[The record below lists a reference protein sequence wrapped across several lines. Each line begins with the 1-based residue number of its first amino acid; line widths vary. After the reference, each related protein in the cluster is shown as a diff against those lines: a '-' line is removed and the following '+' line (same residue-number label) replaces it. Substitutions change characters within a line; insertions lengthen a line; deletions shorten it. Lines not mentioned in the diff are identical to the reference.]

1 MKQSS
6 GLKATNNKDIQE
18 PIMAERIELLIQLL
32 NNITIPSIVFEYIS
46 NKEADF
52 EINDLK
58 NFYTSFGEVIDFIIK
73 DKISIVLYKTF
84 FSANACKEFL
94 LNENN
99 FKDNMKKN
107 FSVKWFDIEKDIN
120 ILPNDLQKLF
130 KDIHNKNIINLINYN
145 KINISNTNENIINN
159 INSKN
164 NDININE
171 NFEYLNNNNINENF
185 DLLNNNINNIN
196 NNNINNINNN
206 NIINVNKINNNQI
219 DYNIIGNQ
227 NSNNDY
233 ISPNLIMQY
242 NQMKMNQNLLLNNI
256 NNNLNNINNN
266 FNNNNQNL
274 NLINYLS
281 NLNELSN
288 NMAMPSSI
296 NIPVF
301 LNNQNNVD
309 INNIKD
315 VNNINNYQLNQNK
328 NNIKQYIN
336 NNNQNI
342 EEKNYGRYTCKYRIL
357 IPNDK
362 DFQIARRLI
371 GSKGYNMKKIVNEC
385 CKNSNNNKDNVKLRL
400 RGKGSGF
407 KEGIENKESDEPL
420 HLCISAKNQEEMNK
434 ACKLVENL
442 LNKIYE
448 DYKIFCFKNKIIP
461 TVNQIA
467 IRIDGGNSLQKNK

>member
-1 MKQSS
+1 MKQSPD
-6 GLKATNNKDIQE
+6 LKTLNNKDIQE
-18 PIMAERIELLIQLL
+18 PIMAEKIELLIQLI

-84 FSANACKEFL
+84 FSANALKEFL

-107 FSVKWFDIEKDIN
+107 FLVKWFDIEKDIN

-130 KDIHNKNIINLINYN
+130 KEIHNKNIINLINYN
-145 KINISNTNENIINN
+145 KINISNTNEKMINDINSNNNN
-159 INSKN
+159 INK
-164 NDININE
+164 
-171 NFEYLNNNNINENF
+171 INENF
-185 DLLNNNINNIN
+185 DLLNNNINS
-196 NNNINNINNN
+196 INNN
-206 NIINVNKINNNQI
+206 NIININKVNNNQI

-227 NSNNDY
+227 NLYINY
-233 ISPNLIMQY
+233 ISPNQIMQY
-242 NQMKMNQNLLLNNI
+242 NQIKMKQPLILNNI
-256 NNNLNNINNN
+256 NNSINNKVNNNINHNMNNNINNN
-266 FNNNNQNL
+266 SNKNIQNL
-274 NLINYLS
+274 NLINYIS

-288 NMAMPSSI
+288 SMPISSI
-296 NIPVF
+296 NIPLF
-301 LNNQNNVD
+301 LNNQNNIE
-309 INNIKD
+309 INNIMDKD
-315 VNNINNYQLNQNK
+315 LNINNINNYQYNQNK

-336 NNNQNI
+336 NNNQNF

-362 DFQIARRLI
+362 DFQIARKLI

-385 CKNSNNNKDNVKLRL
+385 CKNSNNNRDNVKLRL

-448 DYKIFCFKNKIIP
+448 DYKIYCFKNNIIP
-461 TVNQIA
+461 NVNQIA